1 MKHHWLLTAVLGY
14 CLGSAACCYWTC
26 KRLKAERERMEL
38 RERMIRLLGGG
49 CC

>member
-1 MKHHWLLTAVLGY
+1 MRLLLGLVFGYVGTSLAV
-14 CLGSAACCYWTC
+14 CYWC
-26 KRLKAERERMEL
+26 GCRLKRERERMEL